1 MKAGFLENEL
11 RNIDFVEGCY
21 RRIAELVM
29 PSDLEENPVPLA
41 RAFMAALR
49 GMERCVELRLKLVRE
64 AGRMPVEEPDE
75 PLATVDLSRLS
86 DEALREVEE
95 SLVPLDGPQD
105 GEAEGCDRNELCE
118 KNEEK
123 TVSAAVALLRKGTAK
138 AVPQAGRRERPAP
151 RRKVGTGE
159 TGEKPLLSG

>member
-1 MKAGFLENEL
+1 MKTGFLENEL

-21 RRIAELVM
+21 RRMAELVM

-41 RAFMAALR
+41 RAYMAALR

-64 AGRMPVEEPDE
+64 AGRLPAEEPDE

-95 SLVPLDGPQD
+95 SLVPLDGSPA
-105 GEAEGCDRNELCE
+105 GEAECSDRNGLCE
-118 KNEEK
+118 NNKEK
-123 TVSAAVALLRKGTAK
+123 TVSAAAVPLREGTAA
-138 AVPQAGRRERPAP
+138 AVPQAGMRETPAP
-151 RRKVGTGE
+151 RRKAGTGK
-159 TGEKPLLSG
+159 KPPLSG